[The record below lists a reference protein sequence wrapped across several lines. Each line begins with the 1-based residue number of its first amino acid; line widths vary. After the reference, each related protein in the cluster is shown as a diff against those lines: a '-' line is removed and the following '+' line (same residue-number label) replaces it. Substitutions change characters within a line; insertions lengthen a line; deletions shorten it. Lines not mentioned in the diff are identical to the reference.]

1 MYKTS
6 FAKLEMHISDVSSFI
21 PTPDPAIIFIGIVWT
36 WLLKEIFS
44 KEAIVHISKFCVI
57 SRSKPDF
64 AKVIPNA
71 CEPSLSKPTEWISI
85 FISFFLLGIFI
96 SS

>member
-1 MYKTS
+1 
-6 FAKLEMHISDVSSFI
+6 MHISDVSSFI

-36 WLLKEIFS
+36 GLLKEIFS

-64 AKVIPNA
+64 AKEIPNA
-71 CEPSLSKPTEWISI
+71 WELPLSKPTEWISI
-85 FISFFLLGIFI
+85 FISFFSLGIFI